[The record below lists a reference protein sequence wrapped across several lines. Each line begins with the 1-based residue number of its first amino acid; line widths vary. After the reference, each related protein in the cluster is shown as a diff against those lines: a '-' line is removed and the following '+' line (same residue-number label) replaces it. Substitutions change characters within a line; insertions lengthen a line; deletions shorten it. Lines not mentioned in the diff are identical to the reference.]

1 MTRLSDSGGQRP
13 FRPREHTER
22 GGRGADAARGAS
34 GVRGR
39 GPETKPKAQR
49 SPRPHPGRACFAE
62 QGTRVKDGPTAPPR
76 EVREGRAARSRAAA
90 WTSVRR
96 QDPRP
101 ARALQARPARQGRR
115 PTEHGGATR
124 GHSPV
129 TCRKR
134 SPSVSSA
141 GRADSCSPSPSM
153 AATTLPGAAASA
165 RAFAPR
171 GAPTSTC
178 APERC
183 LGGRART
190 PPDLREGGAGG
201 AGRTRGGASR
211 GGVSRDRFKGT
222 KGGAR

>member
-153 AATTLPGAAASA
+153 AATALPGAAASA

-178 APERC
+178 ARSGVSEAGPGRPQIFARA
-183 LGGRART
+183 GRAG
-190 PPDLREGGAGG
+190 PGEPGAGQAG
-201 AGRTRGGASR
+201 AG
-211 GGVSRDRFKGT
+211 
-222 KGGAR
+222 

>member
-62 QGTRVKDGPTAPPR
+62 QGTRVKNGPTAPPR

-96 QDPRP
+96 QDP
-101 ARALQARPARQGRR
+101 RPARQGRR

-153 AATTLPGAAASA
+153 AATALPGTAASA

-183 LGGRART
+183 FGGPART

-211 GGVSRDRFKGT
+211 DRFKGT